1 VFMMRRSALDPAEN
15 LRKKGD
21 FSPIPTGFGPLEGA
35 LT

>member
-1 VFMMRRSALDPAEN
+1 VRRLTPFFNCVSCQE
-15 LRKKGD
+15 RRD